1 MIARSC
7 CDTKIISHRAAR
19 AMTQPTSAP
28 PRISSGNCASAP
40 CRVGSGTPAMTKPMN
55 RPNSAMAAASFSKL
69 SPSMI
74 RASRLGA
81 EIERKMLTTADGSVV
96 ETIAPISRQA
106 ASGSADVH
114 DSA

>member
-1 MIARSC
+1 
-7 CDTKIISHRAAR
+7 
-19 AMTQPTSAP
+19 
-28 PRISSGNCASAP
+28 
-40 CRVGSGTPAMTKPMN
+40 
-55 RPNSAMAAASFSKL
+55 MAAASFSKL